1 MAFSLDLS
9 PRTKELL
16 EKIQSITSIGDQGLD
31 SPTNREPLLNLYIH
45 LLEVISV
52 LQEVDDAVK
61 NSSYDL
67 VRTLSNNKYNS
78 NNVTLSKQD
87 ISELSTSVLP
97 GLVGAIGKGFTE
109 LLLKEGNTITDDNNN
124 NDEDNKN
131 DDDNDDNNSNDLDK
145 LDKLMGK
152 NQALSH
158 VFREEIAKRFPNILS
173 RYHHHHHYHHYHYH
187 IIIIIIRR
195 HKSTGQT
202 LLHYVAEKARTGPSG
217 RQSLELLLEY
227 MPKDIDIGPD
237 SRDNF
242 GALPL
247 HWATRNSSISMDL
260 LHGIIA
266 AHPEAPMV
274 KDKKGYLP
282 IHWAVSIDNPDMYT
296 IGLLLSI
303 HPGGAATPCIKGN
316 LPLHIAVN
324 RQSPSSEVVT
334 ALLHIFPEAAKMHCK
349 KGWLPIHRCV
359 NRPNP
364 NPQIVKMLLDIYP
377 KGIQFTNATMSLP
390 IHCLCGY
397 PDASAPIIQKLID
410 LHPLSLSVAD
420 EYGYLPLHC
429 MIDNYNPNTKLV
441 LSTLQQYPEAAMH
454 RTKDGFLP
462 LHLIISSNKNPSLDI
477 VGLLLDEYPDAINFA
492 VEDKIPDNDTNT
504 KFKGP
509 LEEYQGP
516 WKNHTWTPLTMAIE
530 RNLIGVI
537 AKIKEK
543 MKANKS
549 MSIDIKQG
557 NVDTSSSSSLSLIN
571 ETLDKGLISNLDL
584 NQSSYVSKRGGAAV
598 TTKKFGGNSKSNSN
612 GNRKGKDLAK
622 VGIALGDD
630 TSSHNGNSDG
640 DGYGGFGEK
649 LRGSLDSLDNNNDN
663 SFRIVKTSVNTE
675 PLNDTLKPLS
685 MQLEKSGMLMDTATD
700 GISLTNTNIPKGR
713 PKLAPISSSSFKSL
727 NTLKSYDSGKSNTVI
742 DINDFDDDN
751 DDNNDYDNEES
762 QSPITLTSDNY
773 MKSNNNSI
781 SNTNSISQKK
791 YEHYDEAS
799 VSSKEDI

>member
-16 EKIQSITSIGDQGLD
+16 EKIQAITSIGDQGLD

-67 VRTLSNNKYNS
+67 FRTLSNNKYNS

-109 LLLKEGNTITDDNNN
+109 LLLKEGNTITDNNSDE
-124 NDEDNKN
+124 DEDNKN

-145 LDKLMGK
+145 LDKLMDK

-173 RYHHHHHYHHYHYH
+173 
-187 IIIIIIRR
+187 RR

-237 SRDNF
+237 SKDNF

-247 HWATRNSSISMDL
+247 HWATRNSSISMDF

-296 IGLLLSI
+296 IGLLLSK
-303 HPGGAATPCIKGN
+303 HPGGAATPCVKGN

-324 RQSPSSEVVT
+324 RQNPSSEVVT

-377 KGIQFTNATMSLP
+377 KGIQFTNANMSLP

-492 VEDKIPDNDTNT
+492 VEDKIPDNDT

-584 NQSSYVSKRGGAAV
+584 NQSSYVSKRGGGAV
-598 TTKKFGGNSKSNSN
+598 TTKKFGGNSKSNS
-612 GNRKGKDLAK
+612 NRKGKDLAK

-630 TSSHNGNSDG
+630 SSSHG
-640 DGYGGFGEK
+640 DGFGGFGEK
-649 LRGSLDSLDNNNDN
+649 LRGSLDSLDDNDN
-663 SFRIVKTSVNTE
+663 SFRIVKTSVNAE
-675 PLNDTLKPLS
+675 PLNDTLNSLS
-685 MQLEKSGMLMDTATD
+685 MQLEKSGMLMDTATG

-713 PKLAPISSSSFKSL
+713 PKLAPISSPIKSL

-751 DDNNDYDNEES
+751 DDDDDNEES
-762 QSPITLTSDNY
+762 QSQITLTSDNY

-791 YEHYDEAS
+791 YEHFDEAS
-799 VSSKEDI
+799 ISSNEDI